1 MQIKSFTAWVNL
13 HLEKVGD
20 QVSELTSDFDDGVKL
35 LKLIEVISEEDLG
48 KYIKKPI
55 NHFQKVENLNRPL
68 KYINSFLLEQGI
80 RNTYSAENII
90 DGDER

>member
-1 MQIKSFTAWVNL
+1 MP
-13 HLEKVGD
+13 
-20 QVSELTSDFDDGVKL
+20 L
-35 LKLIEVISEEDLG
+35 LKSLHPNAEEYFNSCCQLQSVCEGLIHPDGLVGRRVQLMQPFTPMLAAG
-48 KYIKKPI
+48 YK